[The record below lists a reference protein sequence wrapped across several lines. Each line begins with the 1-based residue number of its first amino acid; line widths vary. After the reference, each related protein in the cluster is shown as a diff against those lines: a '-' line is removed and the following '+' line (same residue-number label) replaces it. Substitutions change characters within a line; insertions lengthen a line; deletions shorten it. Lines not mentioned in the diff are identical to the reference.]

1 VCFWPWH
8 AIKVNN
14 MRGEETGMAERRPQ
28 RGSSRPARLWVVPPG
43 LMTYD
48 EPFEGYRVLD
58 EMRSAAG
65 VTLWEFLRDAD
76 LWSTTP
82 PESRGRLFVSGLARR
97 RRERLA
103 ALGSARELRQ
113 QLEAVGRALDGRARN
128 PAAQL
133 TQACNAL
140 SRWAGEQGLPHTALA
155 FAHSAALATPDEPS
169 PAYAVGQLARRS
181 AEYRRAETWF
191 RRTLGLARRT
201 ADWNYYGL
209 ACLGLGT
216 LFRQRGDYPMARLWY
231 VKALRVSRRRG
242 LWDVRPLALHDLF
255 CVAANGGEAEEAE
268 GWARRAFRAYG
279 RRHPQLVALAHDIA
293 RFWLTCGRFDE
304 ALQVFR
310 AVLPHF
316 VRLHDRR
323 LITSNMGLAAAGMG
337 DRLTFAAMWSETW
350 RLVDEYEDTTAVA
363 EALVALAQGA
373 VALGDPDRAQLA
385 ASHALKVAI
394 QRHEA
399 EHRLAAERVLE
410 SLRSVRV
417 GVRTQVQPPPPE
429 PAGDSAEGGLDFA
442 EHLVAALSA
451 PLAVDLTE

>member
-1 VCFWPWH
+1 
-8 AIKVNN
+8 
-14 MRGEETGMAERRPQ
+14 MAEQRPQ
-28 RGSSRPARLWVVPPG
+28 RSSSRPARLWVVPPG
-43 LMTYD
+43 LMSYE

-82 PESRGRLFVSGLARR
+82 PECRGRLFVPGLARR
-97 RRERLA
+97 RRERLG
-103 ALGSARELRQ
+103 ALAGARELRQ
-113 QLEAVGRALDGRARN
+113 QLEAIGRALDGRARN

-133 TQACNAL
+133 TQACHAL

-169 PAYAVGQLARRS
+169 PAYAMGLLARRN

-191 RRTLGLARRT
+191 RRTLGLARRSG
-201 ADWNYYGL
+201 DWNYYGL
-209 ACLGLGT
+209 ACLGLGN
-216 LFRQRGDYPMARLWY
+216 LNRQRGDYPSARMWY
-231 VKALRVSRRRG
+231 VKALRVARRRG
-242 LWDVRPLALHDLF
+242 LWDVRPMALHDLF
-255 CVAANGGEAEEAE
+255 CVAANGGQAEEAE

-279 RRHPQLVALAHDIA
+279 RRHPRLVALAHDVA
-293 RFWLTCGRFDE
+293 RFWLLSGRFDE

-310 AVLPHF
+310 AALPHF

-323 LITSNMGLAAAGMG
+323 LITSNMALAAAGMG

-363 EALVALAQGA
+363 ESLVALAQGA
-373 VALGDPDRAQLA
+373 AALGDPDRGQLA
-385 ASHALKVAI
+385 ANHALKMAI
-394 QRHEA
+394 QRHES
-399 EHRLAAERVLE
+399 EHRMVAERVLE

-417 GVRTQVQPPPPE
+417 GVRTPIQPPPPE
-429 PAGDSAEGGLDFA
+429 RAGEPGEGGLNLA
-442 EHLVAALSA
+442 EHLVAALNA
-451 PLAVDLTE
+451 PFAADLAE